1 MKQESLVALIPSQ
14 SHQPEG
20 KDPSLAG
27 APPMYATHAYFNSN
41 QRTDGIA
48 AIRAIVLVTF
58 SGGVFWCLL
67 WKLAAFLWAVS
78 QSARY
83 PQ

>member
-1 MKQESLVALIPSQ
+1 
-14 SHQPEG
+14 
-20 KDPSLAG
+20 
-27 APPMYATHAYFNSN
+27 MYATHAYFNSN

>member
-1 MKQESLVALIPSQ
+1 
-14 SHQPEG
+14 
-20 KDPSLAG
+20 
-27 APPMYATHAYFNSN
+27 MYATHAHFNSN

-48 AIRAIVLVTF
+48 AIKAIVLAAL